1 MKLAYAAVAAALLAA
16 SPVRAQVVDMST
28 ITCADFSTRPV
39 DQMANIMFW
48 LEGYY
53 TEDDDPTTID
63 FAEFKSTL
71 EKLLVYC
78 KDNPSVGLLTAADE
92 VMGGDDS
99 DAVFEQVKRKGAVIA
114 EARHQRRSIDEAV
127 ERAFRNRR

>member
-1 MKLAYAAVAAALLAA
+1 MLALW
-16 SPVRAQVVDMST
+16 SPQHVPVKAQVVDLST
-28 ITCADFSTRPV
+28 ITCADFSARPA

-78 KDNPSVGLLTAADE
+78 SNNPTVGVRTAADE
-92 VMGGDDS
+92 VMGGDS
-99 DAVFEQVKRKGAVIA
+99 G
-114 EARHQRRSIDEAV
+114 
-127 ERAFRNRR
+127 N

>member
-1 MKLAYAAVAAALLAA
+1 MKLVYAAAAAAALLAV
-16 SPVRAQVVDMST
+16 SPAKAQVVDMST
-28 ITCADFSTRPV
+28 ITCAYWGGRPA

-53 TEDDDPTTID
+53 TEDDEPTTID

-78 KDNPSVGLLTAADE
+78 GNNPTVGFLTAADE
-92 VMGGDDS
+92 IIDD
-99 DAVFEQVKRKGAVIA
+99 D
-114 EARHQRRSIDEAV
+114 DD
-127 ERAFRNRR
+127 

>member
-16 SPVRAQVVDMST
+16 SPVKAQVVDLST
-28 ITCADFSTRPV
+28 ITCADFSARPA

-78 KDNPSVGLLTAADE
+78 SNNPTVGVLTAADE
-92 VMGGDDS
+92 VMGNSNGDGTFQHPS
-99 DAVFEQVKRKGAVIA
+99 GSLGFSPLAPL
-114 EARHQRRSIDEAV
+114 ARRQPCMI
-127 ERAFRNRR
+127 

>member
-1 MKLAYAAVAAALLAA
+1 MNRASVAFHAARFKWEDSMKLVYVVVAAALLAA
-16 SPVRAQVVDMST
+16 SPVKAQVVDLST
-28 ITCADFSTRPV
+28 ITCADFSARPA

-78 KDNPSVGLLTAADE
+78 SNNPTVGVLTAADE
-92 VMGGDDS
+92 VMGNGN
-99 DAVFEQVKRKGAVIA
+99 G
-114 EARHQRRSIDEAV
+114 
-127 ERAFRNRR
+127 NGN

>member
-1 MKLAYAAVAAALLAA
+1 
-16 SPVRAQVVDMST
+16 MST
-28 ITCADFSTRPV
+28 ITCADFAARPA

-78 KDNPSVGLLTAADE
+78 GNNPTVGFLTAADE
-92 VMGGDDS
+92 IIDDGELGLS
-99 DAVFEQVKRKGAVIA
+99 S
-114 EARHQRRSIDEAV
+114 RHFPGPPL
-127 ERAFRNRR
+127 AFPPYGMI

>member
-1 MKLAYAAVAAALLAA
+1 MKSVYAAVAVAALLAV
-16 SPVRAQVVDMST
+16 SPAKAQVVDMST
-28 ITCADFSTRPV
+28 ITCADFAARPA

-78 KDNPSVGLLTAADE
+78 GNNPTVGFLTAADE
-92 VMGGDDS
+92 
-99 DAVFEQVKRKGAVIA
+99 I
-114 EARHQRRSIDEAV
+114 IDED
-127 ERAFRNRR
+127 N

>member
-1 MKLAYAAVAAALLAA
+1 VRFFGA
-16 SPVRAQVVDMST
+16 SA
-28 ITCADFSTRPV
+28 

-78 KDNPSVGLLTAADE
+78 SNNPTVGVLTAADE
-92 VMGGDDS
+92 VMGNGD
-99 DAVFEQVKRKGAVIA
+99 G
-114 EARHQRRSIDEAV
+114 
-127 ERAFRNRR
+127 N

>member
-1 MKLAYAAVAAALLAA
+1 MKGIYAAAVMAALSLVSYPAN
-16 SPVRAQVVDMST
+16 AQVVDMST
-28 ITCADFSTRPV
+28 ITCSDFSGRPT

-53 TEDDDPTTID
+53 TEEDEPTTID

-78 KDNPSVGLLTAADE
+78 SSNPTVGLLTAADE
-92 VMGGDDS
+92 VMGNDDNKDGDDS
-99 DAVFEQVKRKGAVIA
+99 
-114 EARHQRRSIDEAV
+114 
-127 ERAFRNRR
+127 N

>member
-1 MKLAYAAVAAALLAA
+1 MLALWSRHV
-16 SPVRAQVVDMST
+16 SPQAQVKAQVVDLST
-28 ITCADFSTRPV
+28 ITCADFSARPA

-78 KDNPSVGLLTAADE
+78 SNNPTVGVLTAADE
-92 VMGGDDS
+92 VMGGDS
-99 DAVFEQVKRKGAVIA
+99 G
-114 EARHQRRSIDEAV
+114 
-127 ERAFRNRR
+127 N

>member
-1 MKLAYAAVAAALLAA
+1 MKGICAAAFMAALIFAA
-16 SPVRAQVVDMST
+16 SPAEAQVVDMST
-28 ITCADFSTRPV
+28 ITCSDFTSRPP

-53 TEDDDPTTID
+53 TEEDEPTTID

-78 KDNPSVGLLTAADE
+78 SSNPTVGLLTAADE
-92 VMGGDDS
+92 VMGNGDGQDGDGNGDDQGNG
-99 DAVFEQVKRKGAVIA
+99 DEQNG
-114 EARHQRRSIDEAV
+114 
-127 ERAFRNRR
+127 N

>member
-1 MKLAYAAVAAALLAA
+1 
-16 SPVRAQVVDMST
+16 
-28 ITCADFSTRPV
+28 
-39 DQMANIMFW
+39 MANIMFW

-78 KDNPSVGLLTAADE
+78 GNNPTVGFLTAADE
-92 VMGGDDS
+92 IIDD
-99 DAVFEQVKRKGAVIA
+99 DDNRPIHPGF
-114 EARHQRRSIDEAV
+114 
-127 ERAFRNRR
+127 FRTHPWLSRPYGMI